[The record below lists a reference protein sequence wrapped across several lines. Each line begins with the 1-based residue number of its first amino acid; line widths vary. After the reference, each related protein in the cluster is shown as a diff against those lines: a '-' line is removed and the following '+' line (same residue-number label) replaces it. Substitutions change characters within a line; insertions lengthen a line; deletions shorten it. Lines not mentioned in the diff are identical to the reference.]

1 MASDV
6 RSDGRHDEQ
15 NGPTDANPGGV
26 FRVLIVD
33 DDADTSDSTA
43 ILVGQWGFQAVA
55 VRSGFEALQAV
66 NAFFPDLILLDIG
79 MPGMNGLEVAKRLR
93 VQTPP
98 KGKRPFLI
106 AVSGYADA
114 QSRRHSLQAG
124 IDLHLVKPVDP
135 AELEKL
141 LRRFQKVVMPAAER
155 RLHRFH
161 LRLRLVPT
169 LRHWSDRALLKQCIF
184 RSRYLVGTCKELMSQ
199 ARTSQ
204 NPQERVLLRAAGY
217 QQIARFLAETEKV
230 RQLVLTFH
238 SWGIHSI

>member
-1 MASDV
+1 MAFNF
-6 RSDGRHDEQ
+6 RFDGRHDGQ
-15 NGPTDANPGGV
+15 NGPADGNPGGV

-33 DDADTSDSTA
+33 DDADTSESTA
-43 ILVGQWGFQAVA
+43 ILVGQWGFEAVA

-79 MPGMNGLEVAKRLR
+79 MPGMDGLEVAKRLR

-114 QSRRHSLQAG
+114 QSRHHSLQAG

-155 RLHRFH
+155 KLHRSHF
-161 LRLRLVPT
+161 RLRLVPT
-169 LRHWSDRALLKQCIF
+169 LRHWSDRA
-184 RSRYLVGTCKELMSQ
+184 
-199 ARTSQ
+199 
-204 NPQERVLLRAAGY
+204 
-217 QQIARFLAETEKV
+217 
-230 RQLVLTFH
+230 
-238 SWGIHSI
+238 

>member
-6 RSDGRHDEQ
+6 RFDGRHDGR
-15 NGPTDANPGGV
+15 NGATNGDPGGV

-33 DDADTSDSTA
+33 DDADTSESTA
-43 ILVGQWGFQAVA
+43 ILVGQWGFQSVA

-66 NAFFPDLILLDIG
+66 NASSPDLILLDIG
-79 MPGMNGLEVAKRLR
+79 MPGMDGLEVAKRLR
-93 VQTPP
+93 EQTPP
-98 KGKRPFLI
+98 KGKLPFLI

-114 QSRRHSLQAG
+114 QSRHRSLQAG

-141 LRRFQKVVMPAAER
+141 LRRFQTVVMPAAER
-155 RLHRFH
+155 KLHRS
-161 LRLRLVPT
+161 RVRRRLVPS
-169 LRHWSDRALLKQCIF
+169 LRHGSDRAMLKQCIF
-184 RSRYLVGTCKELMSQ
+184 RSRHLVGTCKELISR

-204 NPQERVLLRAAGY
+204 NPQERVRLCAAGCE
-217 QQIARFLAETEKV
+217 QIARFLAETEKV

-238 SWGIHSI
+238 KR